1 MPDASNPWMV
11 LLCPVHYIPSALFV
25 GSILLLQHTKAKA
38 KSKSGKSSSQS
49 DKFDVKTIARANIL
63 ALEPYRC
70 ARDDYSNGVLLDA
83 NENAF
88 GPGLN
93 AKSEEK
99 KMDLHRY
106 PDPLHLD
113 IKAKFCKFRGGVV
126 NPHQVFFGVGS
137 DEAIDILF
145 RVFCTP
151 TVDNVLICPPTYG
164 MYKVCA
170 AINDVEVLKAPLT
183 TQFEV
188 DIKATLAAINSNTK
202 MVFLCSP
209 GNPTSRVIPNSV
221 VEEVL
226 KYYTWG
232 CVIVDEAY
240 IDFSGTESA
249 CCLVA
254 KYPNVVVLQ
263 TLSKAFGLA
272 GIRLGM
278 AIAQEPIITLMNN
291 MKAPYNINK
300 LTADVT
306 DRALSDLSQYKQNV
320 EGLLKEKEEL
330 LKELKKYAAVEK
342 IFPSDCNFILFRI
355 AKSKEIYKMMADRGV
370 VCRYRGSELH
380 CTECLRVTVGTK
392 QENQA
397 FIKLLKECASELGVF

>member
-1 MPDASNPWMV
+1 MV
-11 LLCPVHYIPSALFV
+11 LLCPVHYIPGALFL
-25 GSILLLQHTKAKA
+25 GSILLSQHTKAKA
-38 KSKSGKSSSQS
+38 KSKLGKPSSHSGS
-49 DKFDVKTIARANIL
+49 FDVKSIARTNIL
-63 ALEPYRC
+63 SLEPYRC
-70 ARDDYSNGVLLDA
+70 ARDDYSHGVLLDA

-93 AKSEEK
+93 AKAEEEK
-99 KMDLHRY
+99 MELHRY

-113 IKAKFCKFRGGVV
+113 IKAKFCKLRGNVI

-145 RVFCTP
+145 RVFCQP
-151 TVDNVLICPPTYG
+151 GIDNVLICPPTYG

-170 AINDVEVLKAPLT
+170 AINDVEVLKVPLT
-183 TQFEV
+183 PHFDVNLE
-188 DIKATLAAINSNTK
+188 ATLAGIKSNTK

-221 VEEVL
+221 VEKVL

-232 CVIVDEAY
+232 CVVVDEAY

-278 AIAQEPIITLMNN
+278 AIAQEPVIQLMNN
-291 MKAPYNINK
+291 LKAPYNINK

-306 DRALSDLSQYKQNV
+306 DRALSDLTQYKMNV
-320 EGLLKEKEEL
+320 QGLLEEKKNL
-330 LKELKKYAAVEK
+330 LTQLKSYSAVEK

-355 AKSKEIYKMMADRGV
+355 ARSKEIYKMMADRGV

-380 CTECLRVTVGTK
+380 CNECLRVTVGTK
-392 QENQA
+392 KENQA
-397 FIKLLKECASELGVF
+397 FMTLLKECASELGVF